1 MKKLILTTLVLLT
14 SSFPAFAQNDLALCK
29 LRAQHIS
36 DTGVAYK
43 PGVDV
48 NGNDVVPADVS
59 AAPSI
64 VPDNIRIP
72 MTVDLAKRLGTTPIG
87 TELNAEMGFVE
98 IRRDGQVTFNGQ
110 DLTSQTNI
118 ACGNDVIA
126 PATAAATTALS
137 APAPLNALN
146 AASDDVVVVAPPDA
160 PALPIATTSVN
171 ARPLP
176 RPSVAPVASPTIPSN
191 AKALPPQQK
200 NTLGQ
205 LVIPSTSKKPEPV
218 AIPSIAGGAK
228 ADINMN
234 ADDIVYGEG
243 N

>member
-1 MKKLILTTLVLLT
+1 MKKLILTTLVLLAAP
-14 SSFPAFAQNDLALCK
+14 FPAFAQNDLALCK
-29 LRAQHIS
+29 LRAQHVS
-36 DTGVAYK
+36 DTNVAYQ

-48 NGNDVVPADVS
+48 RGNPVVPADVG

-72 MTVDLAKRLGTTPIG
+72 MTVDLAKRLGTVPKG
-87 TELNAEMGFVE
+87 AELNADMGFVE

-118 ACGNDVIA
+118 ACGNDVA
-126 PATAAATTALS
+126 PPVTSAAATATPS
-137 APAPLNALN
+137 SLNALN
-146 AASDDVVVVAPPDA
+146 AASDDVVVVVPPDA
-160 PALPIATTSVN
+160 PALPIATAPIN

-176 RPSVAPVASPTIPSN
+176 RPSVAPAATPGIPTN

-205 LVIPSTSKKPEPV
+205 LAIPATAKPVPGV
-218 AIPSIAGGAK
+218 MPSIAGGAK
-228 ADINMN
+228 QGLDISN
-234 ADDIVYGEG
+234 DDVIYGEG